1 MPWPSVD
8 LRPFQSF
15 WEGVALFSNLVLWSS
30 IGCMRTAAPAISE
43 EPIIGQRESG
53 ESDLQNRRL
62 PSAILGIPFD
72 CVTIPEALDAIE
84 AMVQS
89 RRPHQL
95 VTANVDFLVQ
105 SLTDVELRR
114 ILVEADLVLCDG
126 TPLVWASKWLGHALP
141 ERVAGADLVPL
152 LIERAVEHQ
161 FRIFFLGGKAEVAA
175 RAVQRLKQSFPTLQI
190 AGHYSPPFAPLLK
203 MDHREIR
210 RRVRAVKP
218 DILLVSFG
226 CPKAEKWIAMNYQSL
241 GVPVCVGVGATI
253 DFLAGEVKRAPEW
266 MRHCGMEW
274 VYRFLQEPTRL
285 GPRYALDLR
294 RFGLAFARQWLRNP
308 RPVADDHKEG
318 LRFARNLECVHIT
331 APEHLALKTL
341 AEDLPMLPLLTQSC
355 LLDLSQV
362 QTIDCSAIGWLVRLQ
377 RNLRAAG
384 QNLVLIAPPGAV
396 ERTLRSVNLQDFFA
410 FAQTRTEGERWLRS
424 VARESNPAITESDDR
439 SCCISKSE
447 ITRRNAAKILRKLL
461 VRLRFQEP
469 GSTMVLRMDQVTFI
483 DSAGARALARANEFA
498 KLRQARF
505 CLVNVQPN
513 VRNVLGFAGQDDL
526 VAS

>member
-1 MPWPSVD
+1 MW
-8 LRPFQSF
+8 
-15 WEGVALFSNLVLWSS
+15 
-30 IGCMRTAAPAISE
+30 TAASVIGD
-43 EPIIGQRESG
+43 EPITRQEPRKAA
-53 ESDLQNRRL
+53 LQNGRL

-84 AMVQS
+84 GMVQS

-114 ILVEADLVLCDG
+114 IMVEADLVLCDG
-126 TPLVWASKWLGHALP
+126 TPLVWASRWLGHALP

-152 LIERAVEHQ
+152 LLERAAQ
-161 FRIFFLGGKAEVAA
+161 QSFRVFFLGGKTEVTA
-175 RAVQRLKQSFPTLQI
+175 RAVQRLNQRLPELQI
-190 AGHYSPPFAPLLK
+190 AGHYSPPFAPLLE
-203 MDHREIR
+203 MDHQEIR
-210 RRVRAVKP
+210 RRIRAAKP
-218 DILLVSFG
+218 DIIFVSFG
-226 CPKAEKWIAMNYQSL
+226 CPKAEKWIAMNYQAL

-274 VYRFLQEPTRL
+274 VYRFLQEPARL

-294 RFGLAFARQWLRNP
+294 RFGWAFARQWLYNP
-308 RPVADDHKEG
+308 RPINEAGEG
-318 LRFARNLECVHIT
+318 LKFAQNLDSVHIT

-341 AEDLPMLPLLTQSC
+341 AEDLPMLPFLTQSC

-384 QNLVLIAPPGAV
+384 RHLVLIAPPRAV
-396 ERTLRSVNLQDFFA
+396 KRVFHSVNLKDFFV
-410 FAQTRTEGERWLRS
+410 FARSRAEGERWLRS
-424 VARESNPAITESDDR
+424 AAREIDAAVTENDDH
-439 SCCISKSE
+439 SCSVCKTE
-447 ITRRNAAKILRKLL
+447 ITRRNASRVLRKLL
-461 VRLRFQEP
+461 LRLRFQEP
-469 GSTMVLRMDQVTFI
+469 RSSLVLKMDCVSFI
-483 DSAGARALARANEFA
+483 DSAGARALARAHAIAEA
-498 KLRQARF
+498 RELRLR
-505 CLVNVQPN
+505 LVNVQPK
-513 VRNVLGFAGQDDL
+513 VRNVLGFAALDHL